1 MADNEYGVFAQ
12 RMRKSRGYTQDEL
25 AQVSGVSISTVRN
38 LEWSGDSINI
48 RGSSLDAILI
58 ALAQKAPIGASEIHV
73 LAQATGRKF
82 ESIER
87 LNDRADELR
96 NAAMHAPTPR
106 KPTEPTIEERLM
118 RVIHR
123 LIAAGHGE
131 DVLVQLE
138 ALAAR
143 YDEQIAKQERTAA
156 PKHTPRAPERPV
168 GHDDADN

>member
-1 MADNEYGVFAQ
+1 MAEQDYGEFAK
-12 RMRKSRGYTQDEL
+12 RMRKSRGYTQDQL
-25 AQVSGVSISTVRN
+25 AQASGVSSSTVKK
-38 LEWSGDSINI
+38 LEWSTDSIDLSD
-48 RGSSLDAILI
+48 SSLDAILI

-73 LAQATGRKF
+73 LAKATGRKF

-96 NAAMHAPTPR
+96 SAATQAPTPR
-106 KPTEPTIEERLM
+106 TTSDPTIEERLM

-123 LIAAGHGE
+123 LIAAGQGE

-156 PKHTPRAPERPV
+156 PKRTPRTPEGPV
-168 GHDDADN
+168 GE